1 MSESIKVPTWALP
14 ALGAAIAVAV
24 SWGVLQANT
33 ANASEER
40 ARIEQIA
47 EEAVKKAQKNGQA
60 IAVTDQ
66 KVQAIVDSLSR
77 QEKIHEQTNTQIQA
91 LVQALLNKS

>member
-1 MSESIKVPTWALP
+1 MRESIKVPTWALP

-77 QEKIHEQTNTQIQA
+77 QEKIQEQTNTQIQA

>member
-24 SWGVLQANT
+24 SWGVLPAHT

-77 QEKIHEQTNTQIQA
+77 QEKIQEQTNTQIQA

>member
-60 IAVTDQ
+60 IAVPDQ
-66 KVQAIVDSLSR
+66 KVQAIVDSVRR
-77 QEKIHEQTNTQIQA
+77 QEKIQEQTNTQIQA

>member
-77 QEKIHEQTNTQIQA
+77 QEKIQEQTNTQIQA

>member
-1 MSESIKVPTWALP
+1 MSESIKVPTRALP

-60 IAVTDQ
+60 LAVTDQ

-77 QEKIHEQTNTQIQA
+77 QEKIQEQTNTQIQA

>member
-33 ANASEER
+33 DNASEER

-77 QEKIHEQTNTQIQA
+77 QEKIQEQTNTQIQA

>member
-1 MSESIKVPTWALP
+1 MIESIKVPTWALP

-77 QEKIHEQTNTQIQA
+77 QEKIQEQTNTQIQA

>member
-1 MSESIKVPTWALP
+1 MSEYIKVPTWALP

-24 SWGVLQANT
+24 SRGVLQANT

-77 QEKIHEQTNTQIQA
+77 QEKIQEQTNTQIQA